1 MSNRGCST
9 PDYSSDGTP
18 GHLMRNTGVMRLGS
32 EDDAALIR
40 AARNDPA
47 SFGTLFDR
55 HFGTVYRFCGRR
67 VGRDLAED
75 LAGETF
81 RRAFEARDS
90 YDLSQPNALPWLF
103 RIALNLVRD
112 AIRARAAE
120 DRAYARLRALAGIG
134 SLSEIDQAVRS
145 VDARADLAQLAR
157 LIVAEPEEDVEAL
170 FLHVWDGLSYVEVAI
185 ALGVPVGTVRSR
197 LSRLRHRLEA
207 ALSKEAGD
215 SQATHF
221 RQGGGHEPNS

>member
-1 MSNRGCST
+1 
-9 PDYSSDGTP
+9 
-18 GHLMRNTGVMRLGS
+18 MRKTEVMRSGS

-40 AARNDPA
+40 AAQKDPA

-120 DRAYARLRALAGIG
+120 DRAYGRLQALAGIG
-134 SLSEIDQAVRS
+134 SLSEIDQAARS
-145 VDARADLAQLAR
+145 AEARADLAQLAR
-157 LIVAEPEEDVEAL
+157 LLVAEPEEDVEAL
-170 FLHVWDGLSYVEVAI
+170 FLHVWDGLSY
-185 ALGVPVGTVRSR
+185 GRSR
-197 LSRLRHRLEA
+197 NCPGGPRRHGAFPAEPASPSPRGGARQPGRRL
-207 ALSKEAGD
+207 AGNA
-215 SQATHF
+215 STA
-221 RQGGGHEPNS
+221 RG

>member
-1 MSNRGCST
+1 
-9 PDYSSDGTP
+9 
-18 GHLMRNTGVMRLGS
+18 MRKTGVMRLGS

-40 AARNDPA
+40 AAQNDPA

-55 HFGTVYRFCGRR
+55 HFATIYRFCGRR

-75 LAGETF
+75 LTGETF
-81 RRAFEARDS
+81 RRAFEARNS

-112 AIRARAAE
+112 AIRARAAG
-120 DRAYARLRALAGIG
+120 DRAYARLQALAGIG
-134 SLSEIDQAVRS
+134 SLSEMDQAARS
-145 VDARADLAQLAR
+145 AEARADLAQLAR
-157 LIVAEPEEDVEAL
+157 LLAAEPEEDVEAL
-170 FLHVWDGLSYVEVAI
+170 FLHVWDGLSYVEVAT

-207 ALSKEAGD
+207 ALGNQAGN
-215 SQATHF
+215 SQATHL
-221 RQGGGHEPNS
+221 RQGGSNGPNP